1 MLQGLQRQRP
11 VPESNL
17 VERIQDE
24 DTLCGCQFWGEHEPN
39 FRRNHMTLRSP
50 YRDFRSALRAA
61 FLALISPAVLAAQVS
76 QQRPNFLFILADD
89 LGQHQLGCYG
99 SKYYET
105 PNIDRLAAQGM
116 KFTRAYSA
124 APICSPTRAS
134 LMTGKYPARV
144 RVTDFIPGSNNWI
157 NTKLLV
163 ARLEQGPSDF

>member
-1 MLQGLQRQRP
+1 LGSGGSSPEPDRP
-11 VPESNL
+11 RGASSSGGG
-17 VERIQDE
+17 
-24 DTLCGCQFWGEHEPN
+24 TATAQFP
-39 FRRNHMTLRSP
+39 
-50 YRDFRSALRAA
+50 
-61 FLALISPAVLAAQVS
+61 
-76 QQRPNFLFILADD
+76 FILADD

-105 PNIDRLAAQGM
+105 PSIDRLAAQGM

-144 RVTDFIPGSNNWI
+144 RLTDFIPGSNNWT

-163 ARLEQGPSDF
+163 PDYYPHYSPQGGRPGGAVVAGRHKLIVWYEKELDAKEALDAVEL

>member
-1 MLQGLQRQRP
+1 MNRRSSYGNFCFAVSVVLLVLIGPPALGAQG
-11 VPESNL
+11 
-17 VERIQDE
+17 
-24 DTLCGCQFWGEHEPN
+24 
-39 FRRNHMTLRSP
+39 SP
-50 YRDFRSALRAA
+50 
-61 FLALISPAVLAAQVS
+61 

-105 PNIDRLAAQGM
+105 PNIDHLAAQGM
-116 KFTRAYSA
+116 KFTHAYSA

-144 RVTDFIPGSNNWI
+144 RVTDFIPGSNNWS

-163 ARLEQGPSDF
+163 PDWNKALPTSETTLAEMLREAGYIFWPSLRFSMGSYQ

>member
-1 MLQGLQRQRP
+1 MSREMLLSWIPVLNHDELRPQR
-11 VPESNL
+11 N
-17 VERIQDE
+17 
-24 DTLCGCQFWGEHEPN
+24 DTPLA
-39 FRRNHMTLRSP
+39 TLYGHFCCVVDVVLLSQIGP
-50 YRDFRSALRAA
+50 AMLGAPGAL
-61 FLALISPAVLAAQVS
+61 

-105 PNIDRLAAQGM
+105 PNIDHLAAQGM

-144 RVTDFIPGSNNWI
+144 RVTDFIPGQQQLGQHK
-157 NTKLLV
+157 TPG
-163 ARLEQGPSDF
+163 ARLEQGSADF